1 MKVGRIVV
9 LAVAVVAGLLAA
21 LLALNMTRQPARVVV
36 NAPAPVAAPPP
47 FQTADVLVAA
57 QDIDLGK
64 VIEEP
69 MVKWEQWPAAG
80 ISDKLITQQKDPEG
94 LTKAVGAIARS
105 PILAGEPISDAKL
118 IRTDSGVVSAM
129 LPQGMRAVAIRTSAD
144 TSAGGLIQP
153 NDHVD
158 VIMSRPDPN
167 AAAGGPA
174 GFITETILSNV
185 RVLAIDQTLDNT
197 AVVGQTAT
205 LELTPKQAEILT
217 VAQQIT
223 DRLALSLRSFADSG
237 NAGPDADY
245 LVDGTKP
252 ADSVTI
258 VRGGR
263 SREVGGMK

>member
-1 MKVGRIVV
+1 
-9 LAVAVVAGLLAA
+9 
-21 LLALNMTRQPARVVV
+21 VVV
-36 NAPAPVAAPPP
+36 NAPAPAAAPPAV
-47 FQTADVLVAA
+47 QTTDVLVAA
-57 QDIDLGK
+57 QDIDMGTT
-64 VIEEP
+64 IAEP
-69 MVKWEQWPAAG
+69 MVKWEKWPAAG
-80 ISDKLITQQKDPEG
+80 ISEKLVTQQKDPEG

-105 PILAGEPISDAKL
+105 AILAGEPISDAKL
-118 IRTDSGVVSAM
+118 IRADSGLVSAM
-129 LPQGMRAVAIRTSAD
+129 LPQGKRAVAIRISAD

-167 AAAGGPA
+167 AAAGTPA
-174 GFITETILSNV
+174 GFVTETILSDV
-185 RVLAIDQTLDNT
+185 RVLAIDQTIENK

-223 DRLALSLRSFADSG
+223 DRLALSLRGFADSG
-237 NAGPDADY
+237 DAGPDADY

-252 ADSVTI
+252 ADAVRI

-263 SREVGGMK
+263 SSQVGGKK

>member
-36 NAPAPVAAPPP
+36 NAPAPAAPPP

-57 QDIDLGK
+57 QDIEIGK
-64 VIEEP
+64 TIEEP

-80 ISDKLITQQKDPEG
+80 ISEKLITQQKDPEG
-94 LTKAVGAIARS
+94 LKKAVGAIARS
-105 PILAGEPISDAKL
+105 PILAGEPISDTKL
-118 IRTDSGVVSAM
+118 IRADSGIVSAM
-129 LPQGMRAVAIRTSAD
+129 LPQGMRAVAIRISAD

-153 NDHVD
+153 NDRVD

-167 AAAGGPA
+167 SAAGGPA
-174 GFITETILSNV
+174 GFVTETILSNV
-185 RVLAIDQTLDNT
+185 RVLAIDQTLDNK

-217 VAQQIT
+217 VGQQIS